1 MTGGPVTAID
11 VELARRIRAARE
23 AAGLSQT
30 EVGVRI
36 GVSYQQMQ
44 KYEHG
49 RNRLSVGRLVRIAS
63 ALDLP
68 ASTLIEGLE
77 QHLDRPAPGVESKR
91 KLR

>member
-30 EVGVRI
+30 EVGVMI

-49 RNRLSVGRLVRIAS
+49 RNRLSVGRLIRIAT
-63 ALDLP
+63 ALGIP

-77 QHLDRPAPGVESKR
+77 EHLDPPAPGVEPKR

>member
-11 VELARRIRAARE
+11 IELAQRIRAARE

-30 EVGVRI
+30 DVSVRI

-49 RNRLSVGRLVRIAS
+49 RNRLSVGRLIRIAT
-63 ALDLP
+63 AIGIP
-68 ASTLIEGLE
+68 ATTLIDGLE
-77 QHLDRPAPGVESKR
+77 EHLDPTAPGVESKR